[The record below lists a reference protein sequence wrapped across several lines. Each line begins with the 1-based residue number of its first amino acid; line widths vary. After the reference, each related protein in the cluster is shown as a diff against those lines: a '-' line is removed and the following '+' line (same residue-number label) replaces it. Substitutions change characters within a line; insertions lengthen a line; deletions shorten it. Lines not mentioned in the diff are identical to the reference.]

1 MPRPRVALASIAC
14 ALLLGVTACSP
25 TDADGPD
32 GSAAPP
38 SAAAT
43 DEPIFASDEEA
54 LAAAVEAYEAYVA
67 ASARVA
73 SSGGEESESITPLIG
88 PEFDAVV
95 QEEFAALRE
104 SELRLIGETVHYN
117 ERLQSLDLE
126 GESVT
131 IQLLICRDISGTRL
145 IRTDGEDVTPEG
157 RDLIQASRVDL
168 STDAPGSANL
178 IVVDAE
184 RLEDEEGC

>member
-14 ALLLGVTACSP
+14 ALVLGVTACSP
-25 TDADGPD
+25 TDADGPE

-73 SSGGEESESITPLIG
+73 RSGGEGSESITPLIG

-95 QEEFAALRE
+95 QDEFAALRE
-104 SELRLIGETVHYN
+104 SKLRLIGESVHYN
-117 ERLQSLDLE
+117 ERLESFDLE
-126 GESVT
+126 GENATVKM
-131 IQLLICRDISGTRL
+131 LVCRDISGTRL
-145 IRTDGEDVTPEG
+145 VRTDGEDVTPEG

-168 STDAPGSANL
+168 STDGPGSANL
-178 IVVDAE
+178 IVVGAE